1 MKNKVKKNQPRKTR
15 KVKDTSAE
23 YRWNLGLLYSSAND
37 PQIKK
42 DVVRFEGMVESFA
55 KKYDTAAKTFL
66 TDDSTLFEALTEY
79 EKISANPALRAFL
92 YFYYLRD
99 IDASNTEASAR
110 LALLE
115 NRLTQSSN
123 KLTFFVVHIG
133 KMSIERQKKV
143 LSDSK
148 FSHFKV
154 VLGRAFQDAKYML
167 SVPEEKILSLKG
179 LPGHSMWVSANDRV
193 LNMKMVKWQGKE
205 IPFATALQT
214 VPNLSKVSD
223 RKKLAD
229 AIAVTLKSVA
239 SFSEAE
245 INAIFTNKKIDD
257 ELRGYTFP
265 YEATVLGY
273 RNDPKVVD
281 QLRKTVTEHVGISH
295 AFYKLKARLLKQKQ
309 LGYFDRAAKIGTTK
323 STYPFELTMSKL
335 AETFGN
341 INPKYREIL
350 KGYMKNGQIDAFPR
364 IGKRSG
370 AYCSGS
376 YGNPTF
382 VMLNHTDDLHSF
394 TVCGHELGHAIHT
407 EFSLTQSPLYCDYST
422 AMAETASTLFE
433 TIAFQSIY
441 DSLSDKE
448 KTIALHD
455 RINDDISTIFRQ
467 IACFNFELDLHTAI
481 RTKGY
486 ISKEEMA
493 DIHNKNM
500 SEYLGPTFKLTQD
513 DGYFF
518 VTWSHIRYFFYVYTY
533 AFGMLVSKALLRRYK
548 KDPSFWKNIEQF
560 LYAGGKDSPENIL
573 KEIGIDIYSPEFFK
587 EGLME
592 IADDIKELDRLTKKK
607 VRT

>member
-1 MKNKVKKNQPRKTR
+1 MKNKVKTQKEKNK
-15 KVKDTSAE
+15 SAQAGKNE
-23 YRWNLGLLYSSAND
+23 GYQWNLGLLYSSAND
-37 PQIKK
+37 PQIEK
-42 DVVRFEGMVESFA
+42 DVASFEVMVDSFS
-55 KKYDTAAKTFL
+55 KKYDTTAKEFL
-66 TDDSTLFEALTEY
+66 TDDSVLFEALTEY

-92 YFYYLRD
+92 YFYYQRD
-99 IDASNTEASAR
+99 INASNNEASAK

-123 KLTFFVVHIG
+123 KLTFFVVSVG
-133 KMSIERQKKV
+133 KMSAERQKAV
-143 LSDSK
+143 LADEK

-167 SVPEEKILSLKG
+167 SVPEEKILSLKS
-179 LPGHSMWVSANDRV
+179 LPGHSMWVSANDRI

-205 IPFATALQT
+205 IPLAAAMQKI
-214 VPNLSKVSD
+214 PNLSKVSD
-223 RKKLAD
+223 RKKLAN
-229 AIAVTLKSVA
+229 AVAVTLKSVA
-239 SFSEAE
+239 PFSEAE

-265 YEATVLGY
+265 YEATVLSY
-273 RNDPKVVD
+273 RNDPKVID
-281 QLRKTVTEHVGISH
+281 QLRKTVAEHVGIAH
-295 AFYKLKARLLKQKQ
+295 DFYRLKARLLKQKQ
-309 LGYFDRAAKIGTTK
+309 LGYFDRGAKIGATK
-323 STYPFELTMSKL
+323 STYSFEVTMSKL
-335 AETFGN
+335 AETFGG
-341 INPKYREIL
+341 INPKFKDIL
-350 KGYMKNGQIDAFPR
+350 QGYMKNGQIDVFPR
-364 IGKRSG
+364 VGKRSG

-394 TVCGHELGHAIHT
+394 TTCAHELGHAIHT

-433 TIAFQSIY
+433 TIGFKSIY

-448 KTIALHD
+448 KIIALHD
-455 RINDDISTIFRQ
+455 RINDDVSTIFRQ

-486 ISKEEMA
+486 ISKEEIA

-500 SEYLGPTFKLTQD
+500 SEYLGLTFKLTQD

-518 VTWSHIRYFFYVYTY
+518 VTWSHIRNFFYVYTY

-548 KDPSFWKNIEQF
+548 KDPAFWKNIEQF

-573 KEIGIDIYSPEFFK
+573 KEIGIDIYSPAFFK

-592 IADDIKELDRLTKKK
+592 IADDIKELDRLTKKTK
-607 VRT
+607 

>member
-1 MKNKVKKNQPRKTR
+1 MKNKVKKNQPKQAKKT
-15 KVKDTSAE
+15 KDTNAE
-23 YRWNLGLLYSSAND
+23 YRWNLGILYSSAND
-37 PQIKK
+37 PQIEK
-42 DVVRFEGMVESFA
+42 DVVRFESMIDSFA
-55 KKYDTAAKTFL
+55 KKYDTTSKEFL
-66 TDDSTLFEALTEY
+66 TDDSVLFDALTEY

-92 YFYYLRD
+92 YFYYQRD
-99 IDASNTEASAR
+99 IDASNTEASAK

-115 NRLTQSSN
+115 NRLAQSSN
-123 KLTFFVVHIG
+123 KLTFFVVNIG
-133 KMSIERQKKV
+133 KMPLERQKVV
-143 LSDSK
+143 LNDAK
-148 FSHFKV
+148 LVHFKV
-154 VLGRAFQDAKYML
+154 ALGRAFSDAKHTL
-167 SVPEEKILSLKG
+167 TVSEEKISNLKSL
-179 LPGHSMWVSANDRV
+179 PSHSMWISANDRM

-205 IPFATALQT
+205 IPLATAMQKI
-214 VPNLSKVSD
+214 PNLSKVSD
-223 RKKLAD
+223 RKKLAE
-229 AIAVTLKSVA
+229 AVAVTLKSIA

-245 INAIFTNKKIDD
+245 INAVFTNKKIDD
-257 ELRGYTFP
+257 ELRGYTYP

-295 AFYKLKARLLKQKQ
+295 AFYKIKARLLKQKQ
-309 LGYFDRAAKIGTTK
+309 LGYFDRGAKIGVTK
-323 STYPFELTMSKL
+323 STYPFEVTIAKL
-335 AETFGN
+335 SEIFGAL
-341 INPKYREIL
+341 NPKFKEII
-350 KGYMKNGQIDAFPR
+350 KGYVQNGQIDVYPR
-364 IGKRSG
+364 VGKRSG

-376 YGNPTF
+376 YNNPTF

-394 TVCGHELGHAIHT
+394 TTCAHELGHALHT

-433 TIAFQSIY
+433 TIAFRSIY

-455 RINDDISTIFRQ
+455 RINDDVSTIFRQ
-467 IACFNFELDLHTAI
+467 IACFNFELDLHTTI
-481 RTKGY
+481 RAKGY

-500 SEYLGPTFKLTQD
+500 SKYLGPVFKLTQD

-518 VTWSHIRYFFYVYTY
+518 VAWPHIRYFFYVYSY

-592 IADDIKELDRLTKKK
+592 IADDIKELDRLTKKQ
-607 VRT
+607 VRA